1 VIITVNPQ
9 LLAMMGLQDFLKT
22 VKKIKSR
29 INDKLDVAGILLT
42 MCDVRTNLCK
52 VITEQVTDTF
62 EGQIR
67 IFGSKIPNT
76 VKVGESVYYSEPLLE
91 YAPECKACEAYENL
105 AKELI
110 AYEGK
115 RKIFDAVDLLT
126 EDTSAQVAEIKNGIE
141 QIKIDDIQAFHDHPF
156 HLYEG
161 ERLQD
166 MVQSIKEHGVLNPV
180 IVRKLDKGYEML
192 SGHNRANAAKL
203 AGLTEV
209 PAIVKLDLSDE
220 EAYVYVIETNLM
232 QRSFN
237 DLMPSEKAAVMA
249 AHYDKV
255 CCQGKRNDIIRE
267 LKILNG
273 EEPDDTCCHNG
284 NKLKSLDVI
293 AYEYGFSSRN
303 AARYLRLNYLIQPF
317 KNLMDENKIALLAA
331 VDISYL
337 TEDEQKMLWDIM
349 VRQGLK
355 IKPAYAEK
363 LRKESGNLTEE
374 KMAEIL
380 EALQIKHSDGNA
392 GVSLKLPKTICNKYF
407 EGMNSKQMAS
417 VVEQA
422 LAAWFEGKEDA
433 VV

>member
-1 VIITVNPQ
+1 
-9 LLAMMGLQDFLKT
+9 M
-22 VKKIKSR
+22 
-29 INDKLDVAGILLT
+29 
-42 MCDVRTNLCK
+42 
-52 VITEQVTDTF
+52 
-62 EGQIR
+62 
-67 IFGSKIPNT
+67 
-76 VKVGESVYYSEPLLE
+76 
-91 YAPECKACEAYENL
+91 KANA
-105 AKELI
+105 
-110 AYEGK
+110 GK

-126 EDTSAQVAEIKNGIE
+126 EDTSAQITEVKAENGVE
-141 QIKIDDIQAFHDHPF
+141 RIKIDEIQAFHDHPF

-180 IVRKLDKGYEML
+180 IVRKLGKGYEML

-209 PAIVKLDLSDE
+209 PAIVKADLPDE

-267 LKILNG
+267 LELLNG
-273 EEPDDTCCHNG
+273 IEPKSTCGHNG
-284 NKLKSLDVI
+284 HKLKSRD
-293 AYEYGFSSRN
+293 AMAAEYGFSSRN

-331 VDISYL
+331 VDVSYL
-337 TEDEQKMLWDIM
+337 TEDEQNMLWNI
-349 VRQGLK
+349 VERQGLK
-355 IKPAYAEK
+355 VKPVYAER
-363 LRKESGNLTEE
+363 LRKASGNLTEE

-380 EALQIKHSDGNA
+380 EALQVKHTDGNA
-392 GVSLKLPKTICNKYF
+392 GVSFKLPKSICSKYF
-407 EGMNSKQMAS
+407 DGMDSKQMAA

-422 LAAWFEGKEDA
+422 LAAWFDGKEAA

>member
-1 VIITVNPQ
+1 
-9 LLAMMGLQDFLKT
+9 MKT
-22 VKKIKSR
+22 
-29 INDKLDVAGILLT
+29 NA
-42 MCDVRTNLCK
+42 
-52 VITEQVTDTF
+52 
-62 EGQIR
+62 
-67 IFGSKIPNT
+67 
-76 VKVGESVYYSEPLLE
+76 
-91 YAPECKACEAYENL
+91 
-105 AKELI
+105 
-110 AYEGK
+110 GK

-126 EDTSAQVAEIKNGIE
+126 EDTSAQATEVKAENGIE
-141 QIKIDDIQAFHDHPF
+141 RIKIDEIQAFHDHPF

-180 IVRKLDKGYEML
+180 IVRKFGKGYEML

-203 AGLTEV
+203 AGLAEV
-209 PAIVKLDLSDE
+209 PAIVKTDLPDE

-267 LKILNG
+267 LELLNG
-273 EEPDDTCCHNG
+273 IEPKSTCGHNG
-284 NKLKSLDVI
+284 HKLKNRD
-293 AYEYGFSSRN
+293 AMAAEYGFSSRN

-317 KNLMDENKIALLAA
+317 KNMMDENKIALLAA
-331 VDISYL
+331 VDVSYL
-337 TEDEQKMLWDIM
+337 IEDEQKMLWNI
-349 VRQGLK
+349 VERQGLK
-355 IKPAYAEK
+355 VKPAYAEK
-363 LRKESGNLTEE
+363 LRKESGSLTEE

-380 EALQIKHSDGNA
+380 EALQVKHSDGNA
-392 GVSLKLPKTICNKYF
+392 GVSLKLPKEICNKYF
-407 EGMNSKQMAS
+407 EGMNSRQMAS

-422 LAAWFEGKEDA
+422 LAAWFEGKKAA

>member
-1 VIITVNPQ
+1 
-9 LLAMMGLQDFLKT
+9 M
-22 VKKIKSR
+22 
-29 INDKLDVAGILLT
+29 
-42 MCDVRTNLCK
+42 
-52 VITEQVTDTF
+52 
-62 EGQIR
+62 
-67 IFGSKIPNT
+67 
-76 VKVGESVYYSEPLLE
+76 
-91 YAPECKACEAYENL
+91 KANA
-105 AKELI
+105 
-110 AYEGK
+110 GK

-126 EDTSAQVAEIKNGIE
+126 EDTSAQITEIKSENGVE
-141 QIKIDDIQAFHDHPF
+141 QIAIDSIKPFHNHPF

-161 ERLQD
+161 ERLRD

-180 IVRKLDKGYEML
+180 IVRKFGKGYEML

-209 PAIVKLDLSDE
+209 PAIVKADLPDE

-267 LKILNG
+267 LELLNG
-273 EEPDDTCCHNG
+273 IEPKSTCGHNG
-284 NKLKSLDVI
+284 HKLKNRD
-293 AYEYGFSSRN
+293 AMAAEYGFSSRN

-317 KNLMDENKIALLAA
+317 KNMMDENKIALLAA
-331 VDISYL
+331 VDVSYL
-337 TEDEQKMLWDIM
+337 TEDEQKMLWNI
-349 VRQGLK
+349 VERQGLK
-355 IKPAYAEK
+355 VKPAYAEK
-363 LRKESGNLTEE
+363 LRKESGSLTEE

-380 EALQIKHSDGNA
+380 EALQVKHSDGNA
-392 GVSLKLPKTICNKYF
+392 GVSLKLPKEICNKYF
-407 EGMNSKQMAS
+407 EGMNSRQMAS

-422 LAAWFEGKEDA
+422 LAAWFEGKKAA

>member
-1 VIITVNPQ
+1 
-9 LLAMMGLQDFLKT
+9 MKT
-22 VKKIKSR
+22 
-29 INDKLDVAGILLT
+29 NA
-42 MCDVRTNLCK
+42 
-52 VITEQVTDTF
+52 
-62 EGQIR
+62 
-67 IFGSKIPNT
+67 
-76 VKVGESVYYSEPLLE
+76 
-91 YAPECKACEAYENL
+91 
-105 AKELI
+105 
-110 AYEGK
+110 GK

-126 EDTSAQVAEIKNGIE
+126 EDTSAQATEVKAENGVE
-141 QIKIDDIQAFHDHPF
+141 RIKIDEIQAFHDHPF

-180 IVRKLDKGYEML
+180 IVRKFGKGYEML

-203 AGLTEV
+203 AGLAEV
-209 PAIVKLDLSDE
+209 PAIVKTDLPDE

-267 LKILNG
+267 LELLNG
-273 EEPDDTCCHNG
+273 IEPKSTCGHNG
-284 NKLKSLDVI
+284 HKLKNRD
-293 AYEYGFSSRN
+293 AMAAEYGFSSRN

-317 KNLMDENKIALLAA
+317 KNMMDENKIALLAA
-331 VDISYL
+331 VDVSYL
-337 TEDEQKMLWDIM
+337 IEDEQKMLWNI
-349 VRQGLK
+349 VERQGLK
-355 IKPAYAEK
+355 VKPAYAEK
-363 LRKESGNLTEE
+363 LRKESGSLTEE

-380 EALQIKHSDGNA
+380 EALQVKHSDGNA
-392 GVSLKLPKTICNKYF
+392 GVSLKLPKEICNKYF
-407 EGMNSKQMAS
+407 EGMNSRQMAS

-422 LAAWFEGKEDA
+422 LAAWFEGKKAA

>member
-1 VIITVNPQ
+1 
-9 LLAMMGLQDFLKT
+9 M
-22 VKKIKSR
+22 
-29 INDKLDVAGILLT
+29 
-42 MCDVRTNLCK
+42 
-52 VITEQVTDTF
+52 
-62 EGQIR
+62 
-67 IFGSKIPNT
+67 
-76 VKVGESVYYSEPLLE
+76 
-91 YAPECKACEAYENL
+91 KANA
-105 AKELI
+105 
-110 AYEGK
+110 GK

-126 EDTSAQVAEIKNGIE
+126 EDISVQITEVKAENGVE

-180 IVRKLDKGYEML
+180 IVRKLGKGYEML

-209 PAIVKLDLSDE
+209 PAIVKADLPDE
-220 EAYVYVIETNLM
+220 EDYVYVIETNLM

-267 LKILNG
+267 LELLNG
-273 EEPDDTCCHNG
+273 IEPKSTCGHNG
-284 NKLKSLDVI
+284 HKLKSRD
-293 AYEYGFSSRN
+293 AMAAEYGFSSRN

-331 VDISYL
+331 VDVSYL
-337 TEDEQKMLWDIM
+337 TENEQNMLWNI
-349 VRQGLK
+349 VERQGLK
-355 IKPAYAEK
+355 VKPVYAEK
-363 LRKESGNLTEE
+363 LRKESGTLTEE

-380 EALQIKHSDGNA
+380 EALQVKHSEGNA
-392 GVSLKLPKTICNKYF
+392 GVSFKFPKEICNKYF

-422 LAAWFEGKEDA
+422 LAAWFEGKEAA